1 MAAHTAMPMNQY
13 QALIEEKNTAIRI
26 MASRSSTVASVIRNA
41 RIEPG
46 RALANRASTASEN
59 AISVAVGTAQP
70 CDISENGMLL
80 PVVVAAIYREQEGIY
95 YLSVALTGT
104 VIGGLI
110 VRKKP
115 DESIFYLK
123 EGCIATALGWIMMSL
138 YGCLPFV
145 LTGEIP
151 CFTDAL
157 FETVSGFTTTGA
169 SILSDV
175 EALSYCSLFWRS
187 FTHWIGGMGVLVFLL
202 TILPLSGGSHINLMR
217 AESPGPSV
225 GKLVP
230 KVKHTARILYIIYLG
245 MTVIEILLLLLGD
258 MPLFDALTTAF
269 GTAGTGGF
277 GIKNTSMMDYSPYLQ
292 WVVTI
297 FMVLFGVNFNA
308 YYLMLFG
315 KFRRAFAMEEVR
327 WYLIIIAFATGVIF
341 LQILGSSAGVFDAL
355 THSSFQVASIITT
368 TGFSTIDF
376 DLWPQTSRT
385 ILVLLMF
392 IGACAGSTGGGIK
405 VSRCVVMVKTVA
417 KELNSYIH
425 PRSVRKIKLEG
436 KPIDHEVLR
445 SINVYFCTYL
455 LIFCGSIFLLS
466 LEGKDLVT
474 NFTAVAATFNN
485 IGPGLELVGP
495 TRNFGGFS
503 HFSKYVL
510 IFDMLAGRL
519 ELFPLLILFHPA
531 VWKQALSKKVEEGQ
545 VHPLPQD
552 DFTTF
557 WYDSKY

>member
-1 MAAHTAMPMNQY
+1 MNYAIVLRLLSYILYCEAALLLLPA
-13 QALIEEKNTAIRI
+13 
-26 MASRSSTVASVIRNA
+26 MASLIYGEWMVLGVFLLTAALSAVAGA
-41 RIEPG
+41 LLHRIKPKSQIFYMREG
-46 RALANRASTASEN
+46 FATTALCWLL
-59 AISVAVGTAQP
+59 ISVVGAV
-70 CDISENGMLL
+70 
-80 PVVVAAIYREQEGIY
+80 
-95 YLSVALTGT
+95 
-104 VIGGLI
+104 
-110 VRKKP
+110 
-115 DESIFYLK
+115 
-123 EGCIATALGWIMMSL
+123 
-138 YGCLPFV
+138 PFV
-145 LTGEIP
+145 LTGSIP
-151 CFTDAL
+151 NPVDAM

-169 SILSDV
+169 SILPAV
-175 EALSYCSLFWRS
+175 EDLPRGILFWRS

-202 TILPLSGGSHINLMR
+202 TILPLSGGSHINLMC